1 MVWYIITKWTEQ
13 SERLFTQESLDQ
25 MEHLFFIEILNFTK
39 KKKKGRPA
47 GLIETQGRQVA
58 DMWLQVSWNRIKT
71 WASSEVLVQIMPGEH
86 FRVQF
91 AGLNKWK
98 DSL

>member
-1 MVWYIITKWTEQ
+1 MVWYITTKWTEQ
-13 SERLFTQESLDQ
+13 SESLFTQESLDQ
-25 MEHLFFIEILNFTK
+25 MEHLVFIEILNFTK
-39 KKKKGRPA
+39 KKSPA

-71 WASSEVLVQIMPGEH
+71 WTSSEVLVQIMPEEH

-91 AGLNKWK
+91 AGLNK
-98 DSL
+98 